1 MTRVISSLLR
11 LVAGLLVAISAATW
25 AATKPAIETIAQKVN
40 QLLET
45 EAVRSVQPA
54 PLNGLYEVVL
64 KSGELI
70 YTNEAVSHFI
80 VGAIIDAKTKENL
93 TEKRLD
99 VINKIDF
106 SSLPLKDAF
115 EVKKGNGQRVIASFE
130 DPNCTFCKR
139 LAKEL
144 QGVDNI
150 TQYVF
155 LYPILGNDSREKA
168 KRIWCAADPAKAWT
182 EWMLDGK
189 LPPEGRCD
197 LSAIERNVALGQRL
211 GIGGTPTLFL
221 KDGSRIA
228 GFLPAAKLE
237 ERLKGAD

>member
-1 MTRVISSLLR
+1 MKRAGILGAAMGVLL
-11 LVAGLLVAISAATW
+11 AICATVW
-25 AATKPAIETIAQKVN
+25 AAKPTSETIAQRVN
-40 QLLET
+40 QLLEAD
-45 EAVRSVQPA
+45 AVRSVQPA
-54 PLNGLYEVVL
+54 PVSGLYEVLL

-80 VGAIIDAKTKENL
+80 VGAIIDAKTRENL
-93 TEKRLD
+93 TEKRLE
-99 VINKIDF
+99 VLNKIDF
-106 SSLPLKDAF
+106 ASLPLKDALV
-115 EVKKGNGQRVIASFE
+115 VKKGSGQRVIASFE

-168 KRIWCAADPAKAWT
+168 KRIWCAPDPAKVWT
-182 EWMLDGK
+182 EWMVEGK
-189 LPPEGRCD
+189 SPAEGKCD
-197 LSAIERNVALGQRL
+197 TAAIERNVVLGQRL
-211 GIGGTPTLFL
+211 GIGGTPTLFF

-237 ERLKGAD
+237 ERLKGVD